1 MATAQKQI
9 NATEEEMVSIRE
21 KEAFAKR
28 LQRARHVP
36 KSKFLARN
44 ATHILAGEQMVPE
57 LISTEASIGAM
68 ETICEFC
75 NARKWGKETASIC
88 CNGGKVSLDVFPP
101 PPKLIQDLLIG
112 DSVEARLFR
121 ENTRSFNNG
130 LALSSVVVQERK
142 FSNGYNPSV
151 IFEGKVSQMYGPLL

>member
-1 MATAQKQI
+1 MQQRKKWCPLEKRRHLLSAYKELDMCLKVNFLQ
-9 NATEEEMVSIRE
+9 EMQ
-21 KEAFAKR
+21 F
-28 LQRARHVP
+28 
-36 KSKFLARN
+36 
-44 ATHILAGEQMVPE
+44 AGEQMVPE